1 MAATSWLDEDEVE
14 VGIVLK
20 VLDLKIDETREVW
33 SSSINGVYKANCD
46 AVVYKNRGFTG
57 TGIGIVIWDSKGEV
71 FASCVQTLEAKLSIK
86 ASKIIV
92 IVRSIQFA
100 LDCGME
106 PCVFETDEATIVKW
120 IKEGSHRSSDYGV
133 LLEDISS
140 LRRMLKMV
148 NFSHTR
154 GSDNVVARG
163 SAKHALD
170 ITLDTF
176 WMEESLSASEICRSG
191 SSEAPQ
197 KVSPRPVRQL
207 NTSALET
214 KSASPS
220 NQTIRTPKDKSP
232 KVVERRS
239 PRSPVAVSE
248 KKRPSKISELEAR
261 VSQLQEDLKKANDQL
276 SSSESWK
283 KLAQQDAEDSK
294 KQLSAMSSKLEESQK
309 QLLELSTSEE
319 ARVIELQKISQERDQ
334 AWQSELEA
342 IQKQHSIDSAA
353 LVAAVN
359 EIQQLKA
366 RLEMVAEPED
376 VQAKYA
382 ESADPELLTLK
393 GNLVETL
400 ALVENMKNQL
410 RESKESESQA
420 QALANETLTQLES
433 AKRFVEALRADG
445 TKAIEAYNSI
455 SSELDQSRAHVNLLE
470 GIVSKL
476 EADLDSASRKSTQNS
491 ADDNDREQDIEEN
504 QKTRESDQL
513 QVELY
518 SLKSEVGRLR
528 SALEIAEARLHE
540 EQIQSTVQIK
550 SANELEAELRKTKSD
565 IEELKANL
573 MDKETE
579 LQGISEENEGLQ
591 QKLEKTISGQRQS
604 ELDNEVRKLKETVSD
619 LKANLMDKETELQNI
634 SEENEMLKLD
644 SSKRETGDVEA
655 ARAAE
660 REALVKLGLAME
672 EADKSNR
679 RAARVAEQLDAAQAA
694 NSEAESELRRLK
706 VQSDQWRKAAE
717 AAAAMLSA
725 GNNGKVMERTGSLDS
740 NYNSVAGKINSP
752 YSEDMDDDLLKKK
765 NGNVL
770 KKIGVLWKKP
780 QK

>member
-1 MAATSWLDEDEVE
+1 MQ
-14 VGIVLK
+14 
-20 VLDLKIDETREVW
+20 
-33 SSSINGVYKANCD
+33 NP
-46 AVVYKNRGFTG
+46 
-57 TGIGIVIWDSKGEV
+57 
-71 FASCVQTLEAKLSIK
+71 K
-86 ASKIIV
+86 AS
-92 IVRSIQFA
+92 
-100 LDCGME
+100 
-106 PCVFETDEATIVKW
+106 
-120 IKEGSHRSSDYGV
+120 
-133 LLEDISS
+133 
-140 LRRMLKMV
+140 
-148 NFSHTR
+148 
-154 GSDNVVARG
+154 
-163 SAKHALD
+163 
-170 ITLDTF
+170 
-176 WMEESLSASEICRSG
+176 RSG

-207 NTSALET
+207 NTSALES

-220 NQTIRTPKDKSP
+220 NQAIRTPKDRSP

-319 ARVIELQKISQERDQ
+319 ARDIELQKISQERE
-334 AWQSELEA
+334 SELEA
-342 IQKQHSIDSAA
+342 IQKQYSIDSAA
-353 LVAAVN
+353 LAAAVN

-376 VQAKYA
+376 VQTKYA
-382 ESADPELLTLK
+382 ESADPELLSLK
-393 GNLVETL
+393 GKLVETL

-420 QALANETLTQLES
+420 QAFANETLMQLES

-455 SSELDQSRAHVNLLE
+455 SSELDQSRARINLLE

-476 EADLDSASRKSTQNS
+476 EADLYNASRKSTQNC
-491 ADDNDREQDIEEN
+491 ADDNDHEQDIEEN

-513 QVELY
+513 QVELC

-528 SALEIAEARLHE
+528 SALEIAGAKLHE
-540 EQIQSTVQIK
+540 EQIQSTVQMK
-550 SANELEAELRKTKSD
+550 SANELVEQIKSESNLKEAELEAELRKTKCD

-591 QKLEKTISGQRQS
+591 LKLEKTISGQRQS

-644 SSKRETGDVEA
+644 SSKRETGINKVNNDMVADVEA

-740 NYNSVAGKINSP
+740 NYNSVTGKINSP

>member
-1 MAATSWLDEDEVE
+1 MQ
-14 VGIVLK
+14 
-20 VLDLKIDETREVW
+20 
-33 SSSINGVYKANCD
+33 NP
-46 AVVYKNRGFTG
+46 
-57 TGIGIVIWDSKGEV
+57 
-71 FASCVQTLEAKLSIK
+71 K
-86 ASKIIV
+86 AS
-92 IVRSIQFA
+92 
-100 LDCGME
+100 
-106 PCVFETDEATIVKW
+106 
-120 IKEGSHRSSDYGV
+120 
-133 LLEDISS
+133 
-140 LRRMLKMV
+140 
-148 NFSHTR
+148 
-154 GSDNVVARG
+154 
-163 SAKHALD
+163 
-170 ITLDTF
+170 
-176 WMEESLSASEICRSG
+176 RSG

-207 NTSALET
+207 NTTALET

-220 NQTIRTPKDKSP
+220 NQTIRTPKERSP

-276 SSSESWK
+276 GSSESWK

-294 KQLSAMSSKLEESQK
+294 KQLSVMSSKLEESQK

-319 ARVIELQKISQERDQ
+319 ARVIEFQKIAQERDQ

-342 IQKQHSIDSAA
+342 IQKQHSSDSAA
-353 LVAAVN
+353 LAAAVN

-366 RLEMVAEPED
+366 QLEMVAEPED
-376 VQAKYA
+376 VQTKYA
-382 ESADPELLTLK
+382 DSADPELESLK
-393 GNLVETL
+393 GNLIETL

-433 AKRFVEALRADG
+433 AKRNVEALRADG

-455 SSELDQSRAHVNLLE
+455 SSELDQSKVRVNLLE

-476 EADLDSASRKSTQNS
+476 EADLNNASRKSTQNC
-491 ADDNDREQDIEEN
+491 AGDNDSEQDIEEN

-513 QVELY
+513 QMELY

-528 SALEIAEARLHE
+528 SALEIAEAKLHE
-540 EQIQSTVQIK
+540 EQIQSTVQMKSAYELVEQIK
-550 SANELEAELRKTKSD
+550 SESNLKEAELEAELRKTKCD

-591 QKLEKTISGQRQS
+591 LKLEKTISGQRQS

-644 SSKRETGDVEA
+644 SSKRETGTNKANNDVVADVEA

-679 RAARVAEQLDAAQAA
+679 RAARVAEQLDTAQAA

-740 NYNSVAGKINSP
+740 NYNSVTGKINSP

>member
-1 MAATSWLDEDEVE
+1 MQ
-14 VGIVLK
+14 
-20 VLDLKIDETREVW
+20 
-33 SSSINGVYKANCD
+33 NP
-46 AVVYKNRGFTG
+46 
-57 TGIGIVIWDSKGEV
+57 
-71 FASCVQTLEAKLSIK
+71 K
-86 ASKIIV
+86 AS
-92 IVRSIQFA
+92 RSA
-100 LDCGME
+100 
-106 PCVFETDEATIVKW
+106 
-120 IKEGSHRSSDYGV
+120 
-133 LLEDISS
+133 
-140 LRRMLKMV
+140 
-148 NFSHTR
+148 
-154 GSDNVVARG
+154 
-163 SAKHALD
+163 
-170 ITLDTF
+170 
-176 WMEESLSASEICRSG
+176 

-207 NTSALET
+207 NTTALES

-220 NQTIRTPKDKSP
+220 NQTSRTPKDRSP

-248 KKRPSKISELEAR
+248 KKRPSRISELESQ

-294 KQLSAMSSKLEESQK
+294 KQLLAMSSKLDESEK
-309 QLLELSTSEE
+309 QLLDLTASEE

-334 AWQSELEA
+334 VWQSELEA

-353 LVAAVN
+353 LAAAVN

-366 RLEMVAEPED
+366 QLEMVAESDDAPTR
-376 VQAKYA
+376 YA
-382 ESADPELLTLK
+382 ESGDLELQRLK
-393 GNLVETL
+393 GNLIQTR

-420 QALANETLTQLES
+420 QALANETLMQLES
-433 AKRFVEALRADG
+433 AKRSVETLRADG
-445 TKAIEAYNSI
+445 TKTIEAYNFI
-455 SSELDQSRAHVNLLE
+455 SSELDQSRARVNLLE
-470 GIVSKL
+470 ALVSKL
-476 EADLDSASRKSTQNS
+476 EADLNNARRNFSQNC
-491 ADDNDREQDIEEN
+491 AGDNDLEQDIEEN
-504 QKTRESDQL
+504 QKTKESNQL
-513 QVELY
+513 KLELY
-518 SLKSEVGRLR
+518 SLKSEVGRSR
-528 SALEIAEARLHE
+528 SALEIAEDKLHD
-540 EQIQSTVQIK
+540 EQIRSTVQIK
-550 SANELEAELRKTKSD
+550 SAYELVEQIKSESNLREAELEAELRKTKSD

-591 QKLEKTISGQRQS
+591 LKLVKNVSCQRES
-604 ELDNEVRKLKETVSD
+604 ELDNEVRKLNEAISD

-634 SEENEMLKLD
+634 SEENETLKVEI
-644 SSKRETGDVEA
+644 SKRETNTSKVNNDVVGEAEA

-679 RAARVAEQLDAAQAA
+679 RAARVAEQLEAAHAA
-694 NSEAESELRRLK
+694 NSEAEAELRRLK

-740 NYNSVAGKINSP
+740 NYNAVTGKINLP